1 MSSAQVAVAAAV
13 AAFTGLAFMNWRDKV
28 NGKQLEKK
36 KYEIEKKHVAM
47 LEKMKTDL
55 SIKSIDKA
63 VRIAVQFA
71 MAEGGKKK
79 EVLEAIWKTKRCN
92 TCGGKKD
99 KETKTLTLYGKQH
112 QFLEEMTKTFDV
124 KSTDKAMRCLLEY
137 CQTDGDTNLIFS
149 VKRCKNC

>member
-1 MSSAQVAVAAAV
+1 M
-13 AAFTGLAFMNWRDKV
+13 
-28 NGKQLEKK
+28 
-36 KYEIEKKHVAM
+36 
-47 LEKMKTDL
+47 
-55 SIKSIDKA
+55 
-63 VRIAVQFA
+63 
-71 MAEGGKKK
+71 
-79 EVLEAIWKTKRCN
+79 LEAIWKTKRCN

-124 KSTDKAMRCLLEY
+124 KSTDVSGRLRADPPALAHTLVTHALDAPHARACLCSKPFPLPLSHKSGPLCVLPPNPRTAHAPSKNICQRVPVCVCAEQKAMRCLLEY